1 MQYTARRRNS
11 SKSYSNKTYNGP
23 LGIPIRLYNR
33 PAATGRQNTI
43 LHAIT
48 ELSNESKS
56 SKKSSKAS
64 KSSRKSNNSDVITL
78 RRSRTVDRIRITPGS
93 TTRRLFP
100 RGYNPIKGVR
110 NFSRKVYNKIIG
122 NNSL

>member
-1 MQYTARRRNS
+1 MRYTATQRNS

-78 RRSRTVDRIRITPGS
+78 RRSRTVDRIRPGS

-100 RGYNPIKGVR
+100 RGYNPIKGVQ
-110 NFSRKVYNKIIG
+110 NLSRKLYNKIIG
-122 NNSL
+122 NSSI

>member
-1 MQYTARRRNS
+1 MRYTASRRNS
-11 SKSYSNKTYNGP
+11 SKSYTTKNQNGP
-23 LGIPIRLYNR
+23 LGIPIRLYNK
-33 PAATGRQNTI
+33 PAITGRQNTI

-48 ELSNESKS
+48 ELSNESNS
-56 SKKSSKAS
+56 SKKSSKSS

-78 RRSRTVDRIRITPGS
+78 RRARSVDRIRIAPGS

-100 RGYNPIKGVR
+100 RGYNPIKSVR

-122 NNSL
+122 R